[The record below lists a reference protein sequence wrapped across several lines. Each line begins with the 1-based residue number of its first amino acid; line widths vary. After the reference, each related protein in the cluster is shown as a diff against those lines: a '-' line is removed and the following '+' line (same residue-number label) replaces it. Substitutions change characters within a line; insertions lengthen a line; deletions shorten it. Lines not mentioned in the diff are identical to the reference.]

1 MERRGNM
8 KKIISVFLVALLL
21 LGMIP
26 SSAAEAAGDQPFQ
39 MQNASAWKQGEDSN
53 GVYYETLSAT
63 AGELTYQQM
72 LSAAEGVDVTY
83 DIQAVTWD
91 ANCVNSCVWVRDT
104 QTKTGFYARVR
115 MTGSGQ
121 HQIRGQYYDGSN
133 WHELFNTNSW
143 VSGNLPGNILRV
155 NIVLKD
161 GQVNVLLSNR
171 DGQVQGQYTSSAIPA
186 SFFESTQTKFYFET
200 DNKGLYRLGNFYG
213 LWERELPPTT
223 VSNVWKLDGSW
234 LADSED
240 TKLILNEKT
249 SSEDAVWKTPVDMT
263 QEQTISM
270 DWVTDTQ
277 IGTNNTWGEQL
288 AIKFQQPDS
297 QDYLYIRLKRYR
309 NDRGAYQ
316 MYLSTQYYLGGNWSR
331 DVFDRWCDSNG
342 KLNQIGIKIERN
354 AEGLHIK
361 LTDLENDN
369 LLTDSLLNTDQFNS
383 ADIKNAYTS
392 VILAGTALQM
402 KVNVPNENTAGYY
415 LTNPVM
421 ETPEDP
427 EETLPEETNPD
438 MTEPAGDSRWD
449 AQAPWSED
457 AEHTM
462 LILTNKVCSSD
473 AIWKTAVD
481 MTQEQTISMDWV
493 TNTQIETNSTW
504 GEQVAIK
511 FQQPDSEEYVFIRL
525 KRYRNDRG
533 VDQLY
538 LSGQYYHNGNWS
550 NNAVDQWCTKENG
563 KLNRINILLTVGDDG
578 LHIKLTDKDTGAVLT
593 DSLMTSSKISNS
605 TIAAAYAA
613 AMAGGTQMEIK
624 INVPDSNTAGYY
636 LTNPVMTDLE
646 PEDPEVTEPDE
657 TEPDVTEPD
666 STESLTSSYWE
677 LTEGW
682 AVDAEDTKLILA
694 GVSANGD
701 AIWKTPLDMTA
712 NQRITM
718 QWLTE
723 SEIVSKNA
731 WGEQLALKLIGS
743 DSEDYLFI
751 RIRRY
756 YNDRGAYQ
764 IHLSAQYYYQNDWS
778 RDVLDRWCDGTNLL
792 NQIGIQMT
800 VHNGKIGIQLT
811 DLISGAV
818 LTESTLSAEQ
828 FPEGDIR
835 DAVSAQIFCGTEVA
849 LKVKALEGNTAP
861 YTVTNPVTVPYEPE
875 PEVEPVKS
883 EVWELVDGWTVDEAG
898 TMLLLTEKEAV
909 SEAVW
914 KQTLDLTQSFTLS
927 MDWVTSAVI
936 ETKNTWG
943 EQVAIKLAQ
952 PGSEDYLYIRL
963 KRYRNDKGVE
973 QLYVTV
979 QYYYGG
985 QWSENVVAQWG
996 TKSNKNPLQNMTLQ
1010 LTRQTAENNLRIKV
1024 IDKDTG
1030 ESLVSNAFTAGSF
1043 KNSAVGTA
1051 VGSAIFDGTA
1061 VVLKIDSTKENT
1073 AQYYLTN
1080 PVVGAALAE
1089 PKTFTDYGWHND
1101 NDNFTGWTLISGQS
1115 FRVSKNRAVTNR
1127 VWKEVVS
1134 NQKNFGI
1141 SADVTINQDSSI
1153 FVKVKGAR
1161 FELDSRNG
1169 DGNKVYLKINNK
1181 GDDWIAATDGQVN
1194 IKLVRQDG
1202 GDLQIMITGKDNPE
1216 PVVFTMAL
1224 TEPDNRNFEVGIYAG
1239 SATFRNIRESTAKL
1253 DIQSKNSSAYWDLGD
1268 GWAVNMAD
1276 TELML
1281 TKADTGAQAQWK
1293 KKLNMLQNQ
1302 NLTLIWKPEAKAEV
1316 QQIGFALKAANIE
1329 DYLLVT
1335 LKRTVDASG
1344 NVHLESGAQYLCGGV
1359 WSEQVIGNKIQ
1370 TGEGEITLKL
1380 TVDGQKGSL
1389 QVQLLDAN
1397 NQQVL
1402 SDRVLTADMFADMN
1416 TGITYRDTITKSN
1429 SVIFGVVAPAGNLSA
1444 YRLTNPVI
1452 QTVSAEQPEETQP
1465 GETKA
1470 PAMFGWENYK
1480 NDFTGW
1486 SFVSEQEFSVIK
1498 DEALYNYVSKKLV
1511 EDQEKFKISLDVALD
1526 TASCAYV
1533 KLKGVGFELDN
1544 RNGGITIKPDGQEKM
1559 SLGASDGTLQI
1570 VLYRYEGDIQV
1581 TVTGKDS
1588 GKTLSFALKVG
1599 SAAGDKLDL
1608 GVYDGK
1614 ASFRNITGTND
1625 VTPHAGGEKSGN
1637 NLVKL
1642 LTVTAAASLTVMAA
1656 IIVILLI
1663 KRKKAKKA

>member
-1 MERRGNM
+1 M
-8 KKIISVFLVALLL
+8 KKIISVFLAVVLL
-21 LGMIP
+21 LGIFP
-26 SSAAEAAGDQPFQ
+26 LPRIEAVEDQPFVP
-39 MQNASAWKQGEDSN
+39 QNASGWKQGEDSN

-63 AGELTYQQM
+63 GGELTYQSM
-72 LSAAEGVDVTY
+72 LSASEGINVTY
-83 DIQAVTWD
+83 DIQAVTFD
-91 ANCVNSCVWVRDT
+91 TNCVNSCVWIRDS
-104 QTKTGFYARVR
+104 QTRTGFYARVR

-143 VSGNLPGNILRV
+143 VSGNLPGNVLRV

-171 DGQVQGQYTSSAIPA
+171 DDQVQGQYTSSAIPA

-223 VSNVWKLDGSW
+223 VSNVWELDGSW

-361 LTDLENDN
+361 LTDLENDK
-369 LLTDSLLNTDQFNS
+369 LLTDSLLNADQFNS

-415 LTNPVM
+415 LINPVL
-421 ETPEDP
+421 ET
-427 EETLPEETNPD
+427 
-438 MTEPAGDSRWD
+438 
-449 AQAPWSED
+449 
-457 AEHTM
+457 
-462 LILTNKVCSSD
+462 
-473 AIWKTAVD
+473 
-481 MTQEQTISMDWV
+481 
-493 TNTQIETNSTW
+493 
-504 GEQVAIK
+504 
-511 FQQPDSEEYVFIRL
+511 
-525 KRYRNDRG
+525 
-533 VDQLY
+533 
-538 LSGQYYHNGNWS
+538 
-550 NNAVDQWCTKENG
+550 
-563 KLNRINILLTVGDDG
+563 
-578 LHIKLTDKDTGAVLT
+578 
-593 DSLMTSSKISNS
+593 
-605 TIAAAYAA
+605 
-613 AMAGGTQMEIK
+613 
-624 INVPDSNTAGYY
+624 
-636 LTNPVMTDLE
+636 
-646 PEDPEVTEPDE
+646 PEDPEVTEPDITEPDETEPDETKPDE

-666 STESLTSSYWE
+666 PTESLTSSYWE

-682 AVDAEDTKLILA
+682 AVDAEDSKLILA

-731 WGEQLALKLIGS
+731 WGEQLALKLTGS

-751 RIRRY
+751 RVRRY

-883 EVWELVDGWTVDEAG
+883 EVWELVDGWTVDEAD

-927 MDWVTSAVI
+927 MDWVTSSVI

-996 TKSNKNPLQNMTLQ
+996 TKSNKKPLQNMTLQ

-1302 NLTLIWKPEAKAEV
+1302 NLILTWKPEAKAEV
-1316 QQIGFALKAANIE
+1316 QQIGFALKVANSE

-1335 LKRTVDASG
+1335 LKRAVDASG
-1344 NVHLESGAQYLCGGV
+1344 NVYLESGAQYLCGGV

-1389 QVQLLDAN
+1389 QVQLMDADN
-1397 NQQVL
+1397 LQVL

-1416 TGITYRDTITKSN
+1416 TGIAYRDTITKSN
-1429 SVIFGVVAPAGNLSA
+1429 SVIFGVAAPAGNLSA

-1465 GETKA
+1465 EETKA

-1544 RNGGITIKPDGQEKM
+1544 RNGGITVKPDGQEKM
-1559 SLGASDGTLQI
+1559 SLGASDGTMQI

-1581 TVTGKDS
+1581 TVTGKES

-1608 GVYDGK
+1608 GIYDGK
-1614 ASFRNITGTND
+1614 ASFQNITGTND
-1625 VTPHAGGEKSGN
+1625 VTPRADEDKGGSD
-1637 NLVKL
+1637 LVTIL
-1642 LTVTAAASLTVMAA
+1642 IVTVAASLTVMAA